1 MASQPKAPFWLA
13 VWAVILGLV
22 TLAAWRAGMLDQF
35 GLGRPAGGGGN
46 AAARQAAPGGGGPVG
61 GGDGPAGGEGM
72 AGAGGGPAG
81 GTTGAEGVL
90 FEAGDS
96 AVPTT
101 VKEYSF
107 KPAEKLPPVKGTSA
121 YKPLQDDTVRFA
133 LNVWAGWSPIILA
146 NNGFKAGKVWQAP
159 GGKPFKIELV
169 LIDNP
174 VTMRD
179 AYAAGEVHIGWAT
192 LDMIPLFLEGLVD
205 RTGAPKDSRVMPRVF
220 QQVDFSNGG
229 DGIVVREGIK
239 TVRDLAGKKLALAQ
253 NSPSQ
258 FFALNMLVAGGLQPG
273 DVDMVYTEDAFQ
285 AAAAFNAQKDLAGCV
300 SWAPDIYNLEK
311 SKGNRMLV
319 TTQTAN
325 RLIADV
331 WFARADFAKD
341 HPDKIEAIVRGIFDA
356 MESLKTESSRAKAAE
371 LMAAG
376 YNIPATDTLA
386 MLGDAHSTNW
396 AENYQFFINRNNPAN
411 FERIW
416 KQSYYLYRRIGAIS
430 NPPVPFDQVMDF
442 SVIQKLGAEP
452 KYAETKDEYAK
463 PLPPKTLSQIRAEN
477 EEILTNTV
485 VIHFFPNS
493 WDLRKR
499 IVRRIDGREV
509 EEPYDSTVDLV
520 LDEVG
525 TLAKQFGNARI
536 VIEGHTDGSMK
547 GSVPAAMVKEL
558 SRERAASVKE
568 SLVSKFEFDEN
579 RFAVDGVGWD
589 RPADPEHPDDHAK
602 NRRVEIKVYSA
613 EKE

>member
-1 MASQPKAPFWLA
+1 
-13 VWAVILGLV
+13 VILGLV
-22 TLAAWRAGMLDQF
+22 GLAAWRAGMLDQF
-35 GLGRPAGGGGN
+35 GLGRPLGGGN
-46 AAARQAAPGGGGPVG
+46 AAARQAGPGGPPVGGGAGGAGGGGPA
-61 GGDGPAGGEGM
+61 AGGE
-72 AGAGGGPAG
+72 P
-81 GTTGAEGVL
+81 GAEGVL

-96 AVPTT
+96 SVPTT
-101 VKEYSF
+101 VKEYAF

-121 YKPLQDDTVRFA
+121 YKPLENETVRFA

-239 TVRDLAGKKLALAQ
+239 TVRDLAGKKLVLAQ

-273 DVDMVYTEDAFQ
+273 DIDMVYTEDAFQ

-311 SKGNRMLV
+311 AKGNRMLV

-356 MESLKTESSRAKAAE
+356 MEALKTETSRAKAAE

-416 KQSYYLYRRIGAIS
+416 KQSYYLYRRVGAIS

-442 SVIQKLGAEP
+442 SVIQKLGSEP

-463 PLPPKTLSQIRAEN
+463 PLAPKTLSQIRAEN

-509 EEPYDSTVDLV
+509 EEPYDPTVDLV

-525 TLAKQFGNARI
+525 ALAKQFGNARI

-558 SRERAASVKE
+558 SRERAGSVKAA
-568 SLVSKFEFDEN
+568 LVDKFEFDQN
-579 RFAVDGVGWD
+579 RFAVDGAGWD
-589 RPADPEHPDDHAK
+589 RPADPEQPNDHAK

>member
-1 MASQPKAPFWLA
+1 MASQPKAPFWLT
-13 VWAVILGLV
+13 VWAVILSLV
-22 TLAAWRAGMLDQF
+22 ALAAWRAGMLDQF
-35 GLGRPAGGGGN
+35 GLGRPVGGGGN
-46 AAARQAAPGGGGPVG
+46 AAARQQGPGGGGPGPVG
-61 GGDGPAGGEGM
+61 GGGTAGAKADPAGGG
-72 AGAGGGPAG
+72 
-81 GTTGAEGVL
+81 TGAEGVL

-96 AVPTT
+96 AAPTT

-121 YKPLQDDTVRFA
+121 YKPLENETVRFA

-146 NNGFKAGKVWQAP
+146 NEGFKAGKVWQAP

-311 SKGNRMLV
+311 AKGNRMLV

-356 MESLKTESSRAKAAE
+356 MEALKTESSRAKAAE

-416 KQSYYLYRRIGAIS
+416 KQSYYLYRRVGAIS

-452 KYAETKDEYAK
+452 KYADTKDEYAK
-463 PLPPKTLSQIRAEN
+463 PLAPKSLSQIRAEN

-499 IVRRIDGREV
+499 IVRRIDGREI

-547 GSVPAAMVKEL
+547 GQVPALMVKEL
-558 SRERAASVKE
+558 SRQRAASVKE
-568 SLVSKFEFDEN
+568 ALVSKFDFDEN
-579 RFAVDGVGWD
+579 RFAVDGVGWE
-589 RPADPEHPDDHAK
+589 RPADPEHPDEHAK

>member
-22 TLAAWRAGMLDQF
+22 GLAAWRAGMLDQF
-35 GLGRPAGGGGN
+35 GLGRPAGGN
-46 AAARQAAPGGGGPVG
+46 AAARQAGPAGGGATGA
-61 GGDGPAGGEGM
+61 GDGPAV
-72 AGAGGGPAG
+72 AGGGTAG
-81 GTTGAEGVL
+81 SGTGAEGVL

-96 AVPTT
+96 AAPTT
-101 VKEYSF
+101 VKEYTF

-121 YKPLQDDTVRFA
+121 YKPLENDTVRFA

-146 NNGFKAGKVWQAP
+146 NNGFKAGKVWQTP

-311 SKGNRMLV
+311 AKGNRMLV

-356 MESLKTESSRAKAAE
+356 MELLKTESARAKAAE
-371 LMAAG
+371 LMSAG
-376 YNIPATDTLA
+376 YNIPATDTLS

-416 KQSYYLYRRIGAIS
+416 KQAYYLYRRVGAIS

-442 SVIQKLGAEP
+442 SVIQKLGSEP

-499 IVRRIDGREV
+499 IVRRIDGKDV

-525 TLAKQFGNARI
+525 ALAKQFGNARI

-547 GSVPAAMVKEL
+547 GSVPPAMVREL
-558 SRERAASVKE
+558 SRERAGAVKA
-568 SLVSKFEFDEN
+568 SLVEKFEFDEN
-579 RFAVDGVGWD
+579 RFAIDGVGWD
-589 RPADPEHPDDHAK
+589 RPADPEHPGDHAK

>member
-46 AAARQAAPGGGGPVG
+46 AAARQVAPGGGGPVG

-107 KPAEKLPPVKGTSA
+107 KPAEKLPPVKGMSA

-341 HPDKIEAIVRGIFDA
+341 HPDKIEAIVRGIFDS
-356 MESLKTESSRAKAAE
+356 MEALKTESARAKAAE

-376 YNIPATDTLA
+376 YNIPAADTLA

-485 VIHFFPNS
+485 VIHFFPNR

-525 TLAKQFGNARI
+525 ALAKQFGNARI

>member
-13 VWAVILGLV
+13 VWAVILALV
-22 TLAAWRAGMLDQF
+22 GLAAWRAGMLDQF
-35 GLGRPAGGGGN
+35 GLGRPAGGN
-46 AAARQAAPGGGGPVG
+46 AAARQAGPAGGGAAG
-61 GGDGPAGGEGM
+61 GGDGPA
-72 AGAGGGPAG
+72 AAGGGTVG
-81 GTTGAEGVL
+81 GGTGAEGVL

-96 AVPTT
+96 AAPTT
-101 VKEYSF
+101 VKEYTF

-121 YKPLQDDTVRFA
+121 YKPLENDTVRFA

-239 TVRDLAGKKLALAQ
+239 TVRDLAGKKLAMAQ

-273 DVDMVYTEDAFQ
+273 DVDMVYTDDAFQ

-311 SKGNRMLV
+311 AKGNRMLV

-356 MESLKTESSRAKAAE
+356 MELLKTESARAKAAE
-371 LMAAG
+371 LMSAG
-376 YNIPATDTLA
+376 YNIPATDTLS

-416 KQSYYLYRRIGAIS
+416 KQAYYLYRRIGAIS

-442 SVIQKLGAEP
+442 SVIQKLGSEP
-452 KYAETKDEYAK
+452 KYADTKDEYTK

-499 IVRRIDGREV
+499 IVRRIDGKDV

-558 SRERAASVKE
+558 SRERAGAVKS
-568 SLVSKFEFDEN
+568 SLVEKFEFDEN

>member
-1 MASQPKAPFWLA
+1 
-13 VWAVILGLV
+13 
-22 TLAAWRAGMLDQF
+22 MLDQF
-35 GLGRPAGGGGN
+35 GLGRPAGGN
-46 AAARQAAPGGGGPVG
+46 AAARQAGPAGGGATGA
-61 GGDGPAGGEGM
+61 GDGPAV
-72 AGAGGGPAG
+72 AGGGTAG
-81 GTTGAEGVL
+81 SGTGAEGVL

-96 AVPTT
+96 AAPTT
-101 VKEYSF
+101 VKEYTF

-121 YKPLQDDTVRFA
+121 YKPLENDTVRFA

-146 NNGFKAGKVWQAP
+146 NNGFKAGKVWQTP

-311 SKGNRMLV
+311 AKGNRMLV

-356 MESLKTESSRAKAAE
+356 MELLKTESARAKAAE
-371 LMAAG
+371 LMSAG
-376 YNIPATDTLA
+376 YNIPATDTLS

-416 KQSYYLYRRIGAIS
+416 KQAYYLYRRVGAIS

-442 SVIQKLGAEP
+442 SVIQKLGSEP

-499 IVRRIDGREV
+499 IVRRIDGKDV

-525 TLAKQFGNARI
+525 ALAKQFGNARI

-547 GSVPAAMVKEL
+547 GSVPPAMVREL
-558 SRERAASVKE
+558 SRERAGAVKA
-568 SLVSKFEFDEN
+568 SLVEKFEFDEN
-579 RFAVDGVGWD
+579 RFAIDGVGWD
-589 RPADPEHPDDHAK
+589 RPADPEHPGDHAK

>member
-1 MASQPKAPFWLA
+1 MSGQPKASFWVVVWLVAIGLA
-13 VWAVILGLV
+13 GF
-22 TLAAWRAGMLDQF
+22 AAWQW
-35 GLGRPAGGGGN
+35 GLFDGQAKRGPGNGQPMAGGGD
-46 AAARQAAPGGGGPVG
+46 AAGGA
-61 GGDGPAGGEGM
+61 GDGAGEEGLL
-72 AGAGGGPAG
+72 
-81 GTTGAEGVL
+81 T
-90 FEAGDS
+90 EAADDV
-96 AVPTT
+96 APTT
-101 VKEYSF
+101 VQEYSF
-107 KPAEKLPPVKGTSA
+107 KPAERLPPVTGISG
-121 YKPLQDDTVRFA
+121 YKPLEDDTVRFA
-133 LNVWAGWSPIILA
+133 LNVWAGWAPIIHA
-146 NNGFKAGKVWQAP
+146 NEGFKAGRVWQAP
-159 GGKPFKIELV
+159 GGKPFKVELV

-192 LDMIPLFLEGLVD
+192 LDMVPLFLEGLVD
-205 RTGAPKDSRVMPRVF
+205 RSGAPKDSRAMPRIY

-239 TVRDLAGKKLALAQ
+239 TVGDLAGKKLVLAQ

-273 DVDMVYTEDAFQ
+273 DVDMVYTDDAFQ
-285 AAAAFNAQKDLAGCV
+285 AAAAFNANKDIAGCV

-311 SKGNRMLV
+311 VKGNRMLV

-341 HPDKIEAIVRGIFDA
+341 HPDNVEAIVRGIFDA
-356 MESLKTESSRAKAAE
+356 MEDLKTEGAKAKVAE
-371 LMAAG
+371 LMADG
-376 YNIPATDTLA
+376 YNIPASDTIEMLA
-386 MLGDAHSTNW
+386 DAHSTNW

-416 KQSYYLYRRIGAIS
+416 KQAYRLYRSIGAIS

-452 KYAETKDEYAK
+452 KYADTKDEYTRTLA
-463 PLPPKTLSQIRAEN
+463 PKSLSAIRAEN

-493 WDLRKR
+493 ADFRKKIIR
-499 IVRRIDGREV
+499 KVDGREV
-509 EEPYDSTVDLV
+509 EEPYDPRADLV
-520 LDEVG
+520 LGEVA
-525 TLAKQFGNARI
+525 TLAQQFGNARI
-536 VIEGHTDGSMK
+536 VIEGHTDSSMK
-547 GSVPAAMVKEL
+547 GRVPATMVKEL
-558 SRERAASVKE
+558 SLERAGAVQDE
-568 SLVSKFEFDEN
+568 LIARFDFDAN
-579 RFAVDGVGWD
+579 RFAVDGLGWD
-589 RPADPEHPDDHAK
+589 RPADTDQPDEHVL

>member
-1 MASQPKAPFWLA
+1 MAGQPKAPFWLA

-22 TLAAWRAGMLDQF
+22 GLAAWRAGMF
-35 GLGRPAGGGGN
+35 GPRGAADVAPPAPVAGGAPGGASGGGGG
-46 AAARQAAPGGGGPVG
+46 A
-61 GGDGPAGGEGM
+61 EGM
-72 AGAGGGPAG
+72 AS
-81 GTTGAEGVL
+81 
-90 FEAGDS
+90 EAADTS
-96 AVPTT
+96 APTT
-101 VKEYSF
+101 VTEYTF
-107 KPAEKLPPVKGTSA
+107 TPAEKLPPVKGTSA
-121 YKPLQDDTVRFA
+121 YKALEDDTVRFA
-133 LNVWAGWSPIILA
+133 LNVWAGWSPIIYA
-146 NNGFKAGKVWQAP
+146 NEGFKAGKVWQTP
-159 GGKPFKIELV
+159 DGRPFKLELV

-192 LDMIPLFLEGLVD
+192 LDMVPLFLEGLVD
-205 RTGAPKDSRVMPRVF
+205 ATGKPKDSRVMPRIY

-229 DGIVVREGIK
+229 DGIVVRDSIK
-239 TVRDLAGKKLALAQ
+239 TVRDLVGKKLVLAQ

-258 FFALNMLVAGGLQPG
+258 FFALNMLVAGGVQPG
-273 DVDMVYTEDAFQ
+273 EVDMVYTEDAFQ
-285 AAAAFNAQKDLAGCV
+285 AAAAFNANKELAGCV

-311 SKGNRMLV
+311 AKGNRMLV

-341 HPDKIEAIVRGIFDA
+341 HPDKVEAIVRGIFDA
-356 MESLKTESSRAKAAE
+356 MEALKTETARAKVAE

-396 AENYQFFINRNNPAN
+396 AENYQFFVNRNNPAN

-416 KQSYYLYRRIGAIS
+416 KQAYYLYRRVGAIS

-442 SVIQKLGAEP
+442 SVIQKLGKEP
-452 KYAETKDEYAK
+452 RYAETRDEYARA
-463 PLPPKTLSQIRAEN
+463 LAPKSLSQIRAEN

-493 WDLRKR
+493 ADLRKK
-499 IVRRIDGREV
+499 IVRRLDGKEV
-509 EEPYDSTVDLV
+509 EEPYDPAVDLV

-525 TLAKQFGNARI
+525 ALAQQFGNSRI
-536 VIEGHTDGSMK
+536 VVEGHTDGSMK
-547 GSVPAAMVKEL
+547 GQVPASMVKDL
-558 SRERAASVKE
+558 SRQRAGAVQE
-568 SLVSKFEFDEN
+568 ALVDRFSFDPN
-579 RFAVDGVGWD
+579 RFAADGLGWD
-589 RPADPEHPDDHAK
+589 RPADPDQPDNHAL

>member
-1 MASQPKAPFWLA
+1 MSGQPKASFWVVVWLVAIGLA
-13 VWAVILGLV
+13 GF
-22 TLAAWRAGMLDQF
+22 AAWQW
-35 GLGRPAGGGGN
+35 GLFDGQAKRGPGNGQPMAGGGD
-46 AAARQAAPGGGGPVG
+46 AAGGA
-61 GGDGPAGGEGM
+61 GDGAGEEGLL
-72 AGAGGGPAG
+72 
-81 GTTGAEGVL
+81 T
-90 FEAGDS
+90 EAADDV
-96 AVPTT
+96 APTT
-101 VKEYSF
+101 VQEYSF
-107 KPAEKLPPVKGTSA
+107 KPAERLPPVTGISG
-121 YKPLQDDTVRFA
+121 YKPLEDDTVRFA
-133 LNVWAGWSPIILA
+133 LNVWAGWAPIIHA
-146 NNGFKAGKVWQAP
+146 NEGFKAGRVWQAP
-159 GGKPFKIELV
+159 GGKPFKVELV

-192 LDMIPLFLEGLVD
+192 LDMVPLFLEGLVD
-205 RTGAPKDSRVMPRVF
+205 RSGAPKDSRAMPRIY

-239 TVRDLAGKKLALAQ
+239 TVGDLAGKKLVLAQ

-273 DVDMVYTEDAFQ
+273 DVDMVYTDDAFQ
-285 AAAAFNAQKDLAGCV
+285 AAAAFNANKDIAGCV

-311 SKGNRMLV
+311 VKGNRMLV

-331 WFARADFAKD
+331 WFSRADFAKD
-341 HPDKIEAIVRGIFDA
+341 HPDKVEAIVRGIFDA
-356 MESLKTESSRAKAAE
+356 MEDLKTEGAKAKVAE
-371 LMAAG
+371 LMADG
-376 YNIPATDTLA
+376 YNIPASDTIEMLA
-386 MLGDAHSTNW
+386 DAHSTNW

-416 KQSYYLYRRIGAIS
+416 KQAYRLYRSIGAIS

-452 KYAETKDEYAK
+452 KYADTKDEYTRTLA
-463 PLPPKTLSQIRAEN
+463 PKSLSAIRAEN

-493 WDLRKR
+493 ADFRKKIIR
-499 IVRRIDGREV
+499 KVDGREV
-509 EEPYDSTVDLV
+509 EEPYDPRADLV
-520 LDEVG
+520 LGEVA
-525 TLAKQFGNARI
+525 TLAQQFGNARI
-536 VIEGHTDGSMK
+536 VIEGHADSSMK
-547 GSVPAAMVKEL
+547 GRVPATMVKEL
-558 SRERAASVKE
+558 SLERAGAVQDE
-568 SLVSKFEFDEN
+568 LITRFDFDAN
-579 RFAVDGVGWD
+579 RFAVDGLGWD
-589 RPADPEHPDDHAK
+589 RPADTDQPDEHVL

>member
-22 TLAAWRAGMLDQF
+22 GLAAWRAGMLDQF
-35 GLGRPAGGGGN
+35 GLGRPAGGN
-46 AAARQAAPGGGGPVG
+46 AAARQAGPAGGGAGG
-61 GGDGPAGGEGM
+61 GGDGPA
-72 AGAGGGPAG
+72 AAGGGAAG
-81 GTTGAEGVL
+81 SGSGAEGVL

-96 AVPTT
+96 AAPTT
-101 VKEYSF
+101 VKEYTF

-121 YKPLQDDTVRFA
+121 YKPLENDTVRFA

-273 DVDMVYTEDAFQ
+273 DVNMVYTEDAFQ

-311 SKGNRMLV
+311 AKGNRMLV

-356 MESLKTESSRAKAAE
+356 MELLKTDSARAKAAE
-371 LMAAG
+371 LMSAG
-376 YNIPATDTLA
+376 YNIPASDTLS

-416 KQSYYLYRRIGAIS
+416 KQAYYLYRRVGAIS

-442 SVIQKLGAEP
+442 SVIQKLGSEP

-463 PLPPKTLSQIRAEN
+463 PLAPKTLSQIRAEN

-499 IVRRIDGREV
+499 IVRRIDGKDV

-558 SRERAASVKE
+558 SRERAGSVKA
-568 SLVSKFEFDEN
+568 SLVEKFEFDEN
-579 RFAVDGVGWD
+579 RFAIDGVGWD